1 VHGPVTPAELS
12 QWRGRAFYHFT
23 LLRSIIATN
32 RGASGPRPQFFAG
45 KKAPDN
51 DGALSLLGDKWVN
64 Q

>member
-1 VHGPVTPAELS
+1 MA
-12 QWRGRAFYHFT
+12 GRAFYHFT